1 MSKKAANGKA
11 PEGAV
16 ASPITI
22 KAQYTKD
29 LSFENPNII
38 EVLTT
43 LKEPP
48 QISVNVHVEAN
59 PMGEHDFEVMLLL
72 KAEAKKD
79 DKSLFLVDLA
89 YGGVFQ
95 VSSEVPEES
104 VKPLVLIE
112 CPRLLF
118 PFARNIIADVTR
130 DGGIPPI
137 MLNPIDFVAL
147 YQQKTQDAGNDAKG
161 DKKG

>member
-1 MSKKAANGKA
+1 MSKKVLNGKA
-11 PEGAV
+11 TEEAMVPPV
-16 ASPITI
+16 VV

-38 EVLTT
+38 EILTS
-43 LKEPP
+43 LKEAP
-48 QISVNVHVEAN
+48 QIAVNVHVEAS
-59 PMGEHDFEVMLLL
+59 PMGDNDFEVVLMIR
-72 KAEAKKD
+72 AEAKAQEKN
-79 DKSLFLVDLA
+79 LFLVDLS

-95 VSSEVPEES
+95 ISPDVPKES
-104 VKPLVLIE
+104 ISPFVLIE

-137 MLNPIDFVAL
+137 LLNPIDFVAL
-147 YQQKTQDAGNDAKG
+147 YQQKSQEELKNKNE
-161 DKKG
+161 K

>member
-1 MSKKAANGKA
+1 MSKSKENAKA
-11 PEGAV
+11 PEGSP
-16 ASPITI
+16 ASPITV
-22 KAQYTKD
+22 KVQYTKD

-59 PMGEHDFEVMLLL
+59 PTGERDFEVMLML
-72 KAEAKKD
+72 KAEARKD
-79 DKSLFLVDLA
+79 DKSLFLVELA
-89 YGGVFQ
+89 YGGVFEI
-95 VSSEVPEES
+95 SSEAPEES
-104 VKPLVLIE
+104 LKPLVLIE

-137 MLNPIDFVAL
+137 LLNPVDFVAL
-147 YQQKTQDAGNDAKG
+147 YQQKVQGSSKG
-161 DKKG
+161 ETKH

>member
-1 MSKKAANGKA
+1 MSNKNANGKG

-38 EVLTT
+38 EVLTN

-59 PMGEHDFEVMLLL
+59 PMGDQDFEVMLLL
-72 KAEAKKD
+72 KAEAKSAD

-95 VSSEVPEES
+95 ITAEIPEES

-137 MLNPIDFVAL
+137 MLNPH
-147 YQQKTQDAGNDAKG
+147 
-161 DKKG
+161 